1 MRRLTALVGGLAFV
15 CTVQSV
21 RAESPGLGQ
30 PATPADVV
38 SRDTAIP
45 PDGRN
50 LPVGSGTAAEGRR
63 VYVRHCE
70 SCHGAIGKSEFSNS
84 RGDRGV
90 GAFWPYSTTLW
101 DYIRRAMPSN
111 APRLI
116 SDSDVYA
123 VTAYLLAINGIISAD
138 ARLDRISVPLV
149 RMPNRKAFIQP
160 E

>member
-1 MRRLTALVGGLAFV
+1 
-15 CTVQSV
+15 
-21 RAESPGLGQ
+21 
-30 PATPADVV
+30 
-38 SRDTAIP
+38 
-45 PDGRN
+45 
-50 LPVGSGTAAEGRR
+50 
-63 VYVRHCE
+63 
-70 SCHGAIGKSEFSNS
+70 
-84 RGDRGV
+84 
-90 GAFWPYSTTLW
+90 
-101 DYIRRAMPSN
+101 MPSN